1 MLFDLTS
8 ISGQRVAQVD
18 ELHLGGRQWVSST
31 NVFIGAGGAI
41 GGSLIALLL
50 RFTPLAAGQWW
61 PFLLIPVGV
70 ITALVL
76 FSRRRSTEGEL
87 NRRRIDRMI
96 DKRHGMDGEFIRR
109 IPRPR
114 GMARPRRIGQTV
126 FPLHF
131 GLRSGE
137 WAGSTI

>member
-70 ITALVL
+70 IAALVL

-87 NRRRIDRMI
+87 NRRRIDRMM
-96 DKRHGMDGEFIRR
+96 DKRHGMDGEIIR
-109 IPRPR
+109 PGSLEPYDPAGYTLVEFHDHAVWR
-114 GMARPRRIGQTV
+114 GRD
-126 FPLHF
+126 
-131 GLRSGE
+131 E
-137 WAGSTI
+137 